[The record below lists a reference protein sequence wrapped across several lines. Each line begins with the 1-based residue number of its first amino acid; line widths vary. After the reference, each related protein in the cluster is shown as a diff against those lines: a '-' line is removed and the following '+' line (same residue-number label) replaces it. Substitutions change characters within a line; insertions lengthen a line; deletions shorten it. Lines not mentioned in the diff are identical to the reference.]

1 MWGLRLSV
9 AVAGAVGASC
19 SSPATGTK
27 EDLPPFLGVGK
38 PLHLGALMCVTG
50 EFSAKASSLEQTLVL
65 AEEYI
70 NGDPRA
76 YDMPVDQIPCRVAG
90 NCGVWVGTD
99 SSGNAIRGP
108 V

>member
-1 MWGLRLSV
+1 M
-9 AVAGAVGASC
+9 
-19 SSPATGTK
+19 
-27 EDLPPFLGVGK
+27 
-38 PLHLGALMCVTG
+38 
-50 EFSAKASSLEQTLVL
+50 ASSLEQTLVL

-108 V
+108 VRLNIGDSEEREDRAVAAATMLRDQFDVPAIIGPCTSSEMAMVFENVTHKD